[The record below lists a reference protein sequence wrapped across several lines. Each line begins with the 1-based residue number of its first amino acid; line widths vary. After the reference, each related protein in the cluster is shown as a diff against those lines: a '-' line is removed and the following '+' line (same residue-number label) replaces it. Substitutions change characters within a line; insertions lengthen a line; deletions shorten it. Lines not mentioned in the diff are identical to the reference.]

1 MERIV
6 IAGAGLAGL
15 RAAERLREIGFGGQV
30 TIVGE
35 EPHKPYHRPALSKQF
50 LTGEWKQRDLG
61 VAAYTELSARWRL
74 NCTARRLDPAR
85 RVVELAGGEELGY
98 DGLIIAT
105 GVEPRRMPGI
115 PWHDPRVHVLRTLGE
130 ANTLAANLAASK
142 GRIAVIGTG
151 FTGCELASTLR
162 EMNREVTLIGR
173 SPTLFGKAL
182 GPRLGGT
189 LADLH
194 AGHGVD
200 LALGVEIRV
209 ATPTLSGIVL
219 VLSDDRLVIADCVV
233 VSVGSLPGV
242 SWLRS
247 SGFILDDGILCE
259 STCHVL
265 GATDVVAAGDVACWP
280 NLRFDPVPR
289 RVEHWINA
297 VEMGRAAAENLISGR
312 AGARAFT
319 PLPRFWSEQHKVRIQ
334 GAGMPSLADQSVRL
348 GMPAGR
354 AEGSVTMYT
363 KAGQAVG
370 VVGLDQPRTTLE
382 LFDQLDRQFQADQG
396 TTAKY
401 VESA

>member
-6 IAGAGLAGL
+6 IAGAGPAGL

-35 EPHKPYHRPALSKQF
+35 EPHKPYHRPALSEQL

-61 VAAYTELSARWRL
+61 VPAYTELGARWRL

-105 GVEPRRMPGI
+105 GVEPRRVPGI

-130 ANTLAANLAASK
+130 ANALAAGLAATK
-142 GRIAVIGTG
+142 GRVAVIGTG

-173 SPTLFGKAL
+173 SPTLCGKAL
-182 GPRLGGT
+182 GPRLAGT

-247 SGFILDDGILCE
+247 SGLTLDDGILCE
-259 STCHVL
+259 STCHVS
-265 GATDVVAAGDVACWP
+265 GAADVVAAGDVACWP
-280 NLRFDPVPR
+280 NLRFDAVPR

-297 VEMGRAAAENLISGR
+297 VEMGRAAAESLISGR

-348 GMPAGR
+348 GLPAGR
-354 AEGSVTMYT
+354 AEGSVTLYT
-363 KAGQAVG
+363 KAGQTVG

-382 LFDQLDRQFQADQG
+382 LFAELDRQFPADHA
-396 TTAKY
+396 TAAKY
-401 VESA
+401 GESA